1 MRALLLVL
9 ALVLG
14 TGTLARADG
23 PPRPTDLVDYD
34 KGKDLKIAPG
44 GTARAVL
51 TFKVKEGW
59 HVNAHVPHEDFLV
72 PTVLTLNEAGGV
84 KPGKPVYPK
93 PVEAKLSFSES
104 PLAVYEDQ
112 FTVEVPLTAARDAAK
127 GEYELQGTLRFQS
140 CNDQICLPPAAIAFH
155 VDVDVEGEAAPL
167 PTTSTPPRLPGEI
180 PGRKS

>member
-1 MRALLLVL
+1 MRFLLLAL

-34 KGKDLKIAPG
+34 KGKDVQIAPG
-44 GTARAVL
+44 GTAHAVL
-51 TFKVKEGW
+51 KFKVKEGW

-112 FTVEVPLTAARDAAK
+112 FTVEVPLTVRWSIKHVVSGDRFRLYPHADIRVRD
-127 GEYELQGTLRFQS
+127 TLGAGYLNVLIRNTMTFS
-140 CNDQICLPPAAIAFH
+140 YINDREVF
-155 VDVDVEGEAAPL
+155 
-167 PTTSTPPRLPGEI
+167 
-180 PGRKS
+180 